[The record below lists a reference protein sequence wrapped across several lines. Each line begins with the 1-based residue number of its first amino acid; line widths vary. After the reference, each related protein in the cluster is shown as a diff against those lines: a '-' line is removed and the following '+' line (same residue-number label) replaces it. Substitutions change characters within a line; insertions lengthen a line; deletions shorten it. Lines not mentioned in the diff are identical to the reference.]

1 MSEHNGGGVLNVR
14 TLVKFAVLWVTL
26 AGLAQAHVSPAAAQG
41 HPGCANIKYDTPQ
54 TPECDAIMAAQPYPD
69 VERIPFDLGVIAG
82 QDFIYFDA
90 DVVKLYNRPDGDE
103 IGILTAGRSS
113 YVNVLQTSGD
123 WAEIRPNRWASLE
136 NAHFATPSTFT
147 GVLINHMEMPF
158 AWAIYDHCTSLTP
171 GGLRNCRQ
179 SGSFQR
185 YDLMNIYATVTVGE
199 WDWHLVGP
207 GQWTVQTNLSIVHPT
222 SPAVF
227 SWRWVGVSTY
237 EQNLVAY
244 EGERP
249 VMATLVS
256 TGDMDEEQWRT
267 DPGTWN
273 VDLFWDVGP
282 MEGAAGS
289 DDFYALDQ
297 VPYHMYFNWREA
309 LHGVYWHDNFGYY
322 WSHGCVNLSV
332 SDAKWLWDN
341 WVILGTRVY
350 VYDEKPG

>member
-1 MSEHNGGGVLNVR
+1 MLNIRALLVL
-14 TLVKFAVLWVTL
+14 AIL
-26 AGLAQAHVSPAAAQG
+26 AAALTGHPPVDAAPADPAAPPAAAQG
-41 HPGCANIKYDTPQ
+41 HPGCAGITAETPQ
-54 TPECDAIMAAQPYPD
+54 TPECDAVMAAQPYPD
-69 VERIPFDLGVIAG
+69 VTRIPFDLGVIAG

-90 DVVKLYNRPDGDE
+90 DTVPLYNAPGGEQIDT
-103 IGILTAGRSS
+103 LTAGRSS
-113 YVNVLQTSGD
+113 YVNVIQTSGN
-123 WAEIRPNRWASLE
+123 WVEIRPGRWASLE
-136 NAHFATPSTFT
+136 KANFAEPSTFT
-147 GVLINHMEMPF
+147 GVLINRMDMPF

-171 GGLRNCRQ
+171 GGPRNCRG
-179 SGSFQR
+179 SGSFDR
-185 YDLMNIYATVTVGE
+185 YDLMNIYATVRVRE

-207 GQWTVQTNLSIVHPT
+207 NQWTVQTNLSIVHPT
-222 SPAVF
+222 PPAVF

-256 TGDMDEEQWRT
+256 TGDMDEEKWRT
-267 DPGTWN
+267 DPGVWK
-273 VDLFWDVGP
+273 VELFWEVGP

-322 WSHGCVNLSV
+322 WSHGCVNLTV

-341 WVILGTRVY
+341 WVIMNTRVY

>member
-1 MSEHNGGGVLNVR
+1 MINIR
-14 TLVKFAVLWVTL
+14 TLVIFAILFTVLFGISPTRVT
-26 AGLAQAHVSPAAAQG
+26 PAVAQG
-41 HPGCANIKYDTPQ
+41 HPGCTNITYDTPQ
-54 TPECDAIMAAQPYPD
+54 TAECDAIMAAQPYPD
-69 VERIPFDLGVIAG
+69 VTPVPYDLGVIAG
-82 QDFIYFDA
+82 QDFIYFDTD
-90 DVVKLYNRPDGDE
+90 DVSLYNAPDGE
-103 IGILTAGRSS
+103 EVEVFPAGRSS
-113 YVNVLQTSGD
+113 YFHVMQMSDN
-123 WAEIRPNRWASLE
+123 WAEVRPGRWASLE
-136 NAHFATPSTFT
+136 YAHFATPSTFT
-147 GVLINHMEMPF
+147 GVIINHMEMPF
-158 AWAIYDHCTSLTP
+158 AWAIYDHCTSPTP
-171 GGLRNCRQ
+171 GGRRNCQQ
-179 SGSFQR
+179 SGSFRR

-199 WDWHLVGP
+199 LDWHLVGP

-222 SPAVF
+222 SPAVY

-244 EGERP
+244 EGDRP

-256 TGDMDEEQWRT
+256 TGDMDEERWRT
-267 DPGTWN
+267 DAGVWQ
-273 VDLFWDVGP
+273 VELFWESGP
-282 MEGAAGS
+282 MEGAAGG

-341 WVILGTRVY
+341 WVIQETRVY

>member
-1 MSEHNGGGVLNVR
+1 MLHHR
-14 TLVKFAVLWVTL
+14 TQVMIVVVFMVV
-26 AGLAQAHVSPAAAQG
+26 AGLALMRPTPASAQG
-41 HPGCANIKYDTPQ
+41 HAGCANITYETPR
-54 TPECDAIMAAQPYPD
+54 TPECDAVMAAQPYPD
-69 VERIPFDLGVIAG
+69 VEPIPFDLGVIEG
-82 QDFIYFDA
+82 QDFVYFDA
-90 DVVKLYNRPDGDE
+90 DEVPLYNAPDGRVLE
-103 IGILTAGRSS
+103 TFTAGRSS
-113 YVNVLQTSGD
+113 YVKVLQLSEDGE
-123 WAEIRPNRWASLE
+123 WAEIRYGRWASLE
-136 NAHFATPSTFT
+136 NAHFAEPSTFT
-147 GVLINHMEMPF
+147 GVIINSMPMPF
-158 AWAIYDHCTSLTP
+158 AWAIYDGCMSLVP
-171 GGLRNCRQ
+171 GGPRNCQQ
-179 SGSFQR
+179 SGAFQR

-207 GQWTVQTNLSIVHPT
+207 QQWVQQTNLSIVYPT
-222 SPAVF
+222 APRVF
-227 SWRWVGVSTY
+227 SWRWLGVSTY

-256 TGDMDEEQWRT
+256 TGDMEAEQWRT
-267 DPGTWN
+267 DPGVWQ
-273 VDLFWDVGP
+273 VELFWEAGP

-341 WVILGTRVY
+341 WVIMNTRVY
-350 VYDEKPG
+350 VYDEKRS

>member
-1 MSEHNGGGVLNVR
+1 MFNIR
-14 TLVKFAVLWVTL
+14 TLIFIVILAAAAVFFRATP
-26 AGLAQAHVSPAAAQG
+26 SSAQG
-41 HPGCANIKYDTPQ
+41 HPGCAGITYNTPQ
-54 TPECDAIMAAQPYPD
+54 TPECDAIMAAQSYPD
-69 VERIPFDLGVIAG
+69 VTPIPYDLGVIAG
-82 QDFIYFDA
+82 ENFVYFDT
-90 DVVKLYNRPDGDE
+90 DEVSLYDAPNGEEVEVYP
-103 IGILTAGRSS
+103 AGRSG
-113 YVNVLQTSGD
+113 YFHVLQMTDG
-123 WAEIRPNRWASLE
+123 WAEIRPRRWASLE
-136 NAHFATPSTFT
+136 SAHFATPSTFT
-147 GVLINHMEMPF
+147 GVIINHMEMPF

-171 GGLRNCRQ
+171 GGRRSCQQ

-185 YDLMNIYATVTVGE
+185 YDLMNIYATVTVDG

-222 SPAVF
+222 PPTVF

-256 TGDMDEEQWRT
+256 TGDMDEERWRT
-267 DPGTWN
+267 DAGTWEIE
-273 VDLFWDVGP
+273 LFWEVGP

-341 WVILGTRVY
+341 WILLGTHVY

>member
-1 MSEHNGGGVLNVR
+1 MLNIRVLVI
-14 TLVKFAVLWVTL
+14 LVALLIAL
-26 AGLAQAHVSPAAAQG
+26 AAAPPAAAQG
-41 HPGCANIKYDTPQ
+41 HPDCAGITVDTPR
-54 TPECDAIMAAQPYPD
+54 TAECDAVMGDRPYPN
-69 VERIPFDLGVIAG
+69 VEPIPFDLGVIAG
-82 QDFIYFDA
+82 QDFIYFEA
-90 DVVKLYNRPDGDE
+90 DEVTLYDKPDGE
-103 IGILTAGRSS
+103 EVEVLTTGRSS
-113 YVNVLQTSGD
+113 YFNVLQIDGE
-123 WAEIRPNRWASLE
+123 WVEIRRRRWASLE
-136 NAHFATPSTFT
+136 QAVFAEPSTFT
-147 GVLINHMEMPF
+147 GVLIQSMEMPF
-158 AWAIYDHCTSLTP
+158 AWAIYNHCTSLTP
-171 GGLRNCRQ
+171 GGPRNCQQ
-179 SGSFQR
+179 SGSFRR

-207 GQWTVQTNLSIVHPT
+207 DQWTIQTNLSIVYPT
-222 SPAVF
+222 PPAVF

-256 TGDMDEEQWRT
+256 TGDMDEERWVT
-267 DPGTWN
+267 DPGTWK
-273 VDLFWDVGP
+273 VELFWEVGP

-322 WSHGCVNLSV
+322 WSHGCVNLTV

-341 WVILGTRVY
+341 WIRMNTRVY
-350 VYDEKPG
+350 VYDEKRD

>member
-1 MSEHNGGGVLNVR
+1 MIQIHLLVMFIVLFTGLVASAPVR
-14 TLVKFAVLWVTL
+14 ANLN
-26 AGLAQAHVSPAAAQG
+26 AAPG
-41 HPGCANIKYDTPQ
+41 HPDCANITAAIPQ
-54 TPECDAIMAAQPYPD
+54 TAACDAVIAAQPYPD
-69 VERIPFDLGVIAG
+69 VAPIPFDLGVIEG

-90 DVVKLYNRPDGDE
+90 DEVPLYNAPDGRVME
-103 IGILTAGRSS
+103 TLPAGRSS
-113 YVNVLQTSGD
+113 YLNVRQTSGD
-123 WAEIRPNRWASLE
+123 WAEIRPGRWASLE
-136 NAHFATPSTFT
+136 HAIFAEPSTYT
-147 GVLINHMEMPF
+147 GVTINRMEMPF
-158 AWAIYDHCTSLTP
+158 AWAIYDYCTSLTP
-171 GGLRNCRQ
+171 GGPQNCQQ
-179 SGSFQR
+179 SGSFSR

-207 GQWTVQTNLSIVHPT
+207 RQWTVQTNLSIVYLAP
-222 SPAVF
+222 PVVYP
-227 SWRWVGVSTY
+227 WRWVGVSTY

-256 TGDMDEEQWRT
+256 TGDMDDPRWRT
-267 DPGTWN
+267 DPGAWN
-273 VDLFWDVGP
+273 VELFWEVGP
-282 MEGAAGS
+282 MEGAAGGG
-289 DDFYALDQ
+289 DFYALDQ

-341 WVILGTRVY
+341 WVIENTRVY

>member
-1 MSEHNGGGVLNVR
+1 MLNISTHVIFVVLF
-14 TLVKFAVLWVTL
+14 TAV
-26 AGLAQAHVSPAAAQG
+26 AGLALIHPTPTSAQG
-41 HPGCANIKYDTPQ
+41 HPGCANITYETPQ
-54 TPECDAIMAAQPYPD
+54 TPECNAVMAAQPDPD
-69 VERIPFDLGVIAG
+69 VTPIPYDLGVIAG

-90 DVVKLYNRPDGDE
+90 DEVPLYNAPGGKAIDTF
-103 IGILTAGRSS
+103 TAGRSS
-113 YVNVLQTSGD
+113 YVNVLQTSDDGE
-123 WAEIRPNRWASLE
+123 WAEIRYGRWASLE
-136 NAHFATPSTFT
+136 NAHFAEPSTFT
-147 GVLINHMEMPF
+147 GVIINRMDMPF
-158 AWAIYDHCTSLTP
+158 AWAIYDVCTSLTP
-171 GGLRNCRQ
+171 GGTRNCQQ

-207 GQWTVQTNLSIVHPT
+207 RQWVEQTNLSIVYPT
-222 SPAVF
+222 PPRVF

-244 EGERP
+244 EGDRP
-249 VMATLVS
+249 MMATLVS
-256 TGDMDEEQWRT
+256 TGDMDAEQWRT
-267 DPGTWN
+267 DPGVWQ
-273 VDLFWDVGP
+273 VELFWEVGP

-289 DDFYALDQ
+289 NDFYALDK

-341 WVILGTRVY
+341 WIILNTRIY
-350 VYDEKPG
+350 VYDEKRD